1 MNKVLVFGDQIT
13 DRYHKCRATRICPEA
28 PVPVLVKDSTYDTLG
43 GACLVTG
50 NLRSLGLTVKE
61 VTGSRSLKE
70 RFYVNGHLICRVD
83 ADSQAV
89 YNCDEALQ
97 VEVKQ
102 CDAVVISDYCKGAV
116 TTNAID
122 ILIGSGKPVFVDTK
136 DKPEL
141 YRGTNVIIFPNITE
155 AKNNWTDIHAQ
166 FRSFRA
172 VVEKLGA
179 DGARLWDE
187 HRVGVHIPT
196 KKRQSFDVTGAGDCF
211 ISAYVYAYMRGLDP
225 LSCAYVANE
234 AAGVSVEHTG
244 TYIVKPSDLKS
255 VQYLFDV
262 AEKVTA

>member
-13 DRYHKCRATRICPEA
+13 DRYHQCRATRICPEA
-28 PVPVLVKDSTYDTLG
+28 PVPVLVKDGTYDTLG

-50 NLRSLGLTVKE
+50 NLRSLGFTVAE

-97 VEVKQ
+97 VEVKR

-141 YRGTNVIIFPNITE
+141 YRGSNVTIFPNVNE
-155 AKNNWTDIHAQ
+155 VESKWSGVWSQSNL
-166 FRSFRA
+166 FRA

-179 DGARLWDE
+179 DGARISDE
-187 HRVGVHIPT
+187 HRKEVHIPT
-196 KKRQSFDVTGAGDCF
+196 RKRQSYDVTGAGDCF
-211 ISAYVYAYMRGLDP
+211 IAAYVYAYMRGLDP
-225 LSCAYVANE
+225 LSCVQVANE

-244 TYIVKPSDLKS
+244 TYIVKPADLKS

-262 AEKVTA
+262 AEKVAV